1 MNVKERIELPTES
14 EFLTDTLDVESTED
28 GIQVNEVSVGVT
40 NGFIS
45 KGRMIALARAVCML
59 ITSVAAL
66 LGFALDAGTIF
77 NVVSTILMAVSLGWG
92 YWKNNNWTE
101 KANLVQSLFMSLKNS
116 KVIDVEVNEK

>member
-101 KANLVQSLFMSLKNS
+101 KS
-116 KVIDVEVNEK
+116 KLSSIPIYVIKEFKSN